1 MKAVITGAAG
11 FIGSSLSLMLYKLG
25 WELLLIDNLSF
36 GDLNNLTDNDIS
48 LTSML
53 EIVDITDC
61 DKIKKLLDEFG
72 ECDYLFH
79 FAGIAPLPD
88 CQSNP
93 VLAFKTN
100 VTATINILEYYR
112 IKGIKKIII
121 SSTNAVYENNLSP
134 YIESMDVNPTL
145 IYSNTKKIIE
155 MVAKSY
161 YDLYGLPICCVRFS
175 NVYGPRINY
184 TRKQPPFIGYVIK
197 NIFNQKDFFVFSDGN
212 QRRDYIYIDD
222 LLDLLVIITRSS
234 IKFDIVNCSSGV
246 DYSVNELIFMI
257 KTMLNKKNIRV
268 FYKDPK
274 NYWDNY
280 DNLFNATFPIDTN
293 KLISEVEKATL
304 TSNLKAT
311 IVYNW
316 FPKISIK
323 EGLEMTVKYYTDRIL
338 NI

>member
-36 GDLNNLTDNDIS
+36 GDLDNLIDDEIS
-48 LTSML
+48 LVSML
-53 EIVDITDC
+53 EIVDITDY
-61 DKIKKLLDEFG
+61 DNFNKLLDEFG

-93 VLAFKTN
+93 VLAFDTN
-100 VTATINILEYYR
+100 VSATINILEYYR

-121 SSTNAVYENNLSP
+121 SSTNAVYENNLQP
-134 YIESMDVNPTL
+134 YTETDLVNPTL
-145 IYSNTKKIIE
+145 IYPSTKKIME

-184 TRKQPPFIGYVIK
+184 TRKQPPFIGYIIK
-197 NIFNQKDFFVFSDGN
+197 NIYNQNDFFVFSDGN

-222 LLDLLVIITRSS
+222 LLDLLILITASS

-246 DYSVNELIFMI
+246 DYSVNELVYMVKSI
-257 KTMLNKKNIRV
+257 LGNNNVRL

-274 NYWDNY
+274 TYWDNY
-280 DNLFNATFPIDTN
+280 DGLFDAIFPIDRTR
-293 KLISEVEKATL
+293 LISEVNKATL

-311 IVYNW
+311 SVYKW
-316 FPKISIK
+316 IPKVSI
-323 EGLEMTVKYYTDRIL
+323 EDGLEMTIKYYIDTL
-338 NI
+338 